1 MQSVLDPWLTAARVQ
16 AARQAQRRRIVI
28 HDTDSDESDSTT
40 PSNGVALP
48 PCPALIDDSEDV
60 TVSTALPDA
69 TPSNGGFA
77 LPPCP
82 ALIDDSD
89 DSIEDDTVS
98 TALPDAP
105 LDLLNLWK
113 SVPKTPCQ
121 FLDLSAQHNSDK
133 GDRDSLC
140 DSDSSALS
148 EGFID
153 DSDAALHQKN
163 MSFMRKMSEVLPIT
177 LKAMKRQERVR
188 NVMRRQ
194 EAVDGKVVTP
204 VSSIEVGR

>member
-1 MQSVLDPWLTAARVQ
+1 
-16 AARQAQRRRIVI
+16 VI

-133 GDRDSLC
+133 GERDSLC

-194 EAVDGKVVTP
+194 EAVDGKVVIP

>member
-28 HDTDSDESDSTT
+28 HDTDCDDSDSTT

-48 PCPALIDDSEDV
+48 PCPALISDSDVSDD
-60 TVSTALPDA
+60 ALP
-69 TPSNGGFA
+69 
-77 LPPCP
+77 LCP
-82 ALIDDSD
+82 ALISD
-89 DSIEDDTVS
+89 ECSEDDT
-98 TALPDAP
+98 LPDAP

-121 FLDLSAQHNSDK
+121 FLDLSAQHYSDK
-133 GDRDSLC
+133 GERDSLC

-153 DSDAALHQKN
+153 DSDAALQQKN
-163 MSFMRKMSEVLPIT
+163 MSFMSKMSKVLPLT
-177 LKAMKRQERVR
+177 LKAMKRQVRVR

>member
-28 HDTDSDESDSTT
+28 HDTDSDDSDSTT
-40 PSNGVALP
+40 ASNGVALP
-48 PCPALIDDSEDV
+48 PCPALISDSDDSTSVDDI
-60 TVSTALPDA
+60 VSTVLPAA

-82 ALIDDSD
+82 ALFSDSD
-89 DSIEDDTVS
+89 SSADHTVS

-121 FLDLSAQHNSDK
+121 FLDLSAQHDSDK
-133 GDRDSLC
+133 GERDSLC
-140 DSDSSALS
+140 DSDSSVLS

-153 DSDAALHQKN
+153 DSDAALESKN
-163 MSFMRKMSEVLPIT
+163 MSFMSKMLPIT
-177 LKAMKRQERVR
+177 LKAMKRQVRVR
-188 NVMRRQ
+188 NGMRRQ
-194 EAVDGKVVTP
+194 EAVDGKVVSP
-204 VSSIEVGR
+204 